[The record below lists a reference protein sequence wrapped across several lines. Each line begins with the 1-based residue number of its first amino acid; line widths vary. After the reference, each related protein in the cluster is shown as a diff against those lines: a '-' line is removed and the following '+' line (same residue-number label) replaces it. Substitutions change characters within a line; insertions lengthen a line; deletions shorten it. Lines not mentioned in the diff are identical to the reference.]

1 MFKGIFYTSIA
12 SIFWGLPQPLYYNEI
27 KFIPAFEIVSHRS
40 IWSFFFLLIIIL
52 SMGKINE
59 FFNIFRNR
67 SHLIYL
73 SLTGFLIT
81 CNWTGFVLAVNL
93 NRVQDAS
100 MGYYLSPIISI
111 GLGNIFL
118 KEKLSILKIISLL
131 LMFSSII
138 FLLISIKTIPYIAI
152 LIGLT
157 WAFYGLFRK
166 KINVSAEIGLLYESG
181 FISIFAIIYLIY
193 LSSVGSAYFFNYSK
207 ITTFLLFF
215 TGAMTVFPLFC
226 FNFGLKNI
234 PLGLAGVIFYLAP
247 TFHFLT
253 SILILNETF
262 SNYKLISF
270 VIIWIA
276 VIIFIFDK
284 QKKEYI

>member
-1 MFKGIFYTSIA
+1 
-12 SIFWGLPQPLYYNEI
+12 
-27 KFIPAFEIVSHRS
+27 
-40 IWSFFFLLIIIL
+40 
-52 SMGKINE
+52 MGKINE

-67 SHLIYL
+67 SHLLYL

-118 KEKLSILKIISLL
+118 KEKLSNLKITSLL

-166 KINVSAEIGLLYESG
+166 KINVSA
-181 FISIFAIIYLIY
+181 
-193 LSSVGSAYFFNYSK
+193 
-207 ITTFLLFF
+207 
-215 TGAMTVFPLFC
+215 
-226 FNFGLKNI
+226 
-234 PLGLAGVIFYLAP
+234 
-247 TFHFLT
+247 
-253 SILILNETF
+253 
-262 SNYKLISF
+262 
-270 VIIWIA
+270 
-276 VIIFIFDK
+276 
-284 QKKEYI
+284 